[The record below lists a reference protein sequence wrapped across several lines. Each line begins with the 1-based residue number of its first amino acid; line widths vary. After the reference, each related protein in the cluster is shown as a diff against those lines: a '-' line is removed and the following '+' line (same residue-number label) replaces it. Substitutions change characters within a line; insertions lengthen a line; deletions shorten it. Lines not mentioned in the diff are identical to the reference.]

1 MRGKGRSEWSI
12 RRRKEE
18 RDGAGAVR
26 DSYVEK
32 KEKERE
38 SSGRES
44 GGVTAWFNVIY
55 VPNTVSSTEL

>member
-1 MRGKGRSEWSI
+1 MNGASEGE
-12 RRRKEE
+12 KEE
-18 RDGAGAVR
+18 RDFAGAVR

-44 GGVTAWFNVIY
+44 GGVTA
-55 VPNTVSSTEL
+55 